1 MSRKETMIKNAPYDL
16 LPSGGV
22 ASLNWTPEQQVIAFR
37 RRSEIDPVRRIGSA
51 STASSM
57 PLALHQ
63 ISPHWTWCGDA
74 MDVDRYMDQERVS
87 GVIVLKEGKVL
98 LERYGLGRTLADR
111 WDSQSVTK
119 SVAGI
124 LVGAAI
130 QDGCIESVE
139 EAVTRYIPELE
150 GSAYDDV
157 TIRQLLTMTSGV
169 EWIEDY
175 TDDARS
181 DDSKMFMP
189 THAPMVDGIDPVVGY
204 VRRLPRAQKPGV
216 TFQYK
221 GADSELA
228 AKLVSNAVGMPL
240 SEYLSVKIWK
250 PFGMEKSAYWMVN
263 PAGQEYGSSGISMTL
278 RDYARLG
285 QFMLTGGKI
294 GDVQVLPSDWVA
306 DATSAL
312 EAFPQATRSGAIGYG
327 YFWWVGRDHF
337 MADGYAGQRIVVYPA
352 DSVVIAVNSAWE
364 QPSRPDHSPALTAFI
379 EALRAAAVAHKS
391 GSARIEF

>member
-1 MSRKETMIKNAPYDL
+1 MSWKETMIRNVPYDL

-37 RRSEIDPVRRIGSA
+37 RRSEIDPVRKIGSA
-51 STASSM
+51 CAASSM

-63 ISPHWTWCGDA
+63 ISPHWTWSGDA

-87 GVIVLKEGKVL
+87 GIIVLKEGKVL
-98 LERYGLGRTLADR
+98 LERYGLGRTLEDL

-157 TIRQLLTMTSGV
+157 TIRQLLTMTSGI

-175 TDDARS
+175 TDDVRS

-189 THAPMVDGIDPVVGY
+189 THASSSASRRRCSGQGATLRLRLIKLGSRVTETASRISMPLHAPRRNFRYLAGIL
-204 VRRLPRAQKPGV
+204 LPDRHEGRGDDAPLNPEPS
-216 TFQYK
+216 T
-221 GADSELA
+221 
-228 AKLVSNAVGMPL
+228 SNACH
-240 SEYLSVKIWK
+240 
-250 PFGMEKSAYWMVN
+250 
-263 PAGQEYGSSGISMTL
+263 
-278 RDYARLG
+278 
-285 QFMLTGGKI
+285 
-294 GDVQVLPSDWVA
+294 QVPSQ
-306 DATSAL
+306 
-312 EAFPQATRSGAIGYG
+312 PRRNKRNATRVPMFPPKI
-327 YFWWVGRDHF
+327 
-337 MADGYAGQRIVVYPA
+337 
-352 DSVVIAVNSAWE
+352 
-364 QPSRPDHSPALTAFI
+364 
-379 EALRAAAVAHKS
+379 
-391 GSARIEF
+391 